1 LGQGIKTEIHY
12 PIPPHKQKAMQGLVK
27 GDYALSEEIH
37 ATTLSLPIAF
47 FHTEED
53 VQRVAETLNG
63 WLK

>member
-1 LGQGIKTEIHY
+1 
-12 PIPPHKQKAMQGLVK
+12 MQGLVR
-27 GDYALSEEIH
+27 GYYPLSEEIH